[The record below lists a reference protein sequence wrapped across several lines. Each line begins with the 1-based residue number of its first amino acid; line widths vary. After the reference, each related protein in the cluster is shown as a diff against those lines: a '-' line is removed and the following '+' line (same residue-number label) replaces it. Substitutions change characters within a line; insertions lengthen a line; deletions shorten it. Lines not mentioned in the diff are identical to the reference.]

1 MYRRQWTNIQS
12 DQPYGLNP
20 RRSEQ
25 RVQQSLNQILGSSIL
40 RSLDTRRGQRQEQT
54 FSLPTVR
61 RFWSTEED
69 DGSNEPEELRLSDN
83 TYNGPVVG

>member
-25 RVQQSLNQILGSSIL
+25 RVQQSLNQILGYSIL

-54 FSLPTVR
+54 FSLPTVM

-69 DGSNEPEELRLSDN
+69 DGSNESEELRLSDN

>member
-1 MYRRQWTNIQS
+1 M
-12 DQPYGLNP
+12 
-20 RRSEQ
+20 
-25 RVQQSLNQILGSSIL
+25 
-40 RSLDTRRGQRQEQT
+40 
-54 FSLPTVR
+54 PTVR